1 MRGKSLLAFAMAI
14 GCGLVAM
21 VGVQQV
27 LRKQT
32 GNQDADKVTVFVAAT
47 EILPG
52 QMLDLSMLE
61 RRKFLK
67 GSVPKEAVI
76 DPKQIEKRALTCKVM
91 PGDIIR
97 IDKLGSEGK
106 TGASI
111 SIPPG
116 MRVMSLPTNTTQAH
130 SGMIQP
136 GDRVDVMVSYQVRP
150 PQGGG
155 RDYPE
160 TKTILGFIQVFA
172 TDAVRDTNSTGEG
185 AKGTMKN
192 VSLLVTPE
200 QAQVLM
206 MAQSVGTL
214 HLSLRNASDNKE
226 VEIAN
231 LTPDQFRDSVVMQ
244 GVQTDEPDPSKQEGQ
259 PRKEASEPANNL
271 DDFLKEVAGN
281 AGAPQAPAANS
292 NTEPWQIAFYGKDGV
307 KIETVEI
314 PRRPVAPP
322 AVATDTANQSA
333 SSSVIGSL
341 LNMLQPSKNKNSET
355 APPNAQ
361 DSESAQVTDPK
372 TVEAKPTATT
382 RRFGKSKPGAKA
394 NKTTQT
400 SKTTAK
406 TSTSPKK
413 TSPTKVSPTTTSQ
426 ASPTKTTSQSRKPE
440 TTARPAPST
449 AAAS

>member
-1 MRGKSLLAFAMAI
+1 MRGKSLMAFAMAI
-14 GCGLVAM
+14 ACGLVAM
-21 VGVQQV
+21 VGVQQA
-27 LRKQT
+27 LRKQS
-32 GNQDADKVTVFVAAT
+32 GSQDADKVTVFVAAT

-52 QMLDLSMLE
+52 QMLDLNMLE

-97 IDKLGSEGK
+97 IDKLGAEGK

-111 SIPPG
+111 SIPAG

-136 GDRVDVMVSYQVRP
+136 GDRVDVMVSYRVQP

-160 TKTILGFIQVFA
+160 TKTILGYIQVFA
-172 TDAVRDTNSTGEG
+172 TDAVRDTNTTGEG
-185 AKGTMKN
+185 TKGTMKN

-231 LTPDQFRDSVVMQ
+231 LTPDQFRDAVVMQ
-244 GVQTDEPDPSKQEGQ
+244 GLQTDEPDPSKKEGQ
-259 PRKEASEPANNL
+259 PRRDSGDPANKL
-271 DDFLKEVAGN
+271 DDFLNDVTGSAGTS
-281 AGAPQAPAANS
+281 QATAANS
-292 NTEPWQIAFYGKDGV
+292 NTEPWEIAFYGRDGM
-307 KIETVEI
+307 KIETLEV

-322 AVATDTANQSA
+322 AVAAESATGPAN
-333 SSSVIGSL
+333 SSVMGTL
-341 LNMLQPSKNKNSET
+341 LNMLQPPKNKKSEVRQ
-355 APPNAQ
+355 PDPR
-361 DSESAQVTDPK
+361 DPESARVADPK
-372 TVEAKPTATT
+372 TVEAKPTAATK
-382 RRFGKSKPGAKA
+382 RIENKSQTVTKS
-394 NKTTQT
+394 NSTTQT
-400 SKTTAK
+400 
-406 TSTSPKK
+406 
-413 TSPTKVSPTTTSQ
+413 
-426 ASPTKTTSQSRKPE
+426 SPTKTTSQSRKP
-440 TTARPAPST
+440 TTNTRPAPST
-449 AAAS
+449 AAAH